1 MRTDPGR
8 CYPGREVG
16 PGGHS
21 GEVIVVTGNNRVAFV
36 SCLKG
41 SGYKSKL
48 LTYFRRLR
56 DADSVAQSTTLL
68 YKVVDECWRARSGL
82 GRNRIVIIFLLA
94 TDEHG

>member
-21 GEVIVVTGNNRVAFV
+21 GEVIVVTGDNRVAFV

-41 SGYKSKL
+41 FGYESKL
-48 LTYFRRLR
+48 LTDFRPTRGE
-56 DADSVAQSTTLL
+56 DSRRFFTTLL
-68 YKVVDECWRARSGL
+68 YKVVARFSVYAKRKWHS
-82 GRNRIVIIFLLA
+82 RNVDLFFY
-94 TDEHG
+94 